1 MGLLP
6 NVFITK
12 KYSATDPRYMLKS
25 AKKLF
30 DIRDPVHGTIQFTS
44 LEKRIIDH
52 PYIQRLRYIHQLGFV
67 FFVYPGAT
75 HDRFSHALGAMH
87 IAGRLWGQIVN
98 SSRDFLLGYMTM
110 ADIEYLG
117 KIVRLAGLL
126 HDSGHGPFSHTS
138 EELLPQLK
146 TLDVP
151 REWYGASIKSNE
163 RATHEDYSVMVI
175 ASLARGKNA
184 PISIVEA
191 QDIASLVHHRIKPS
205 EEWNR
210 RFSRALKKKF
220 IVHDVV
226 QSFVSGDLDCD
237 RMDYLMRDAHHT
249 GVPYGFYDIDRLISA
264 LSLISLSATGGIAQS
279 SSRGEVHVALD
290 YTGIRAFEDFLLA
303 RYHMLLQVYFHKT
316 ANCFDYFLKQAFI
329 VGELSYAIPAMMEK
343 FAHLRDSSIFEK
355 LFFAAQNPKN
365 VWSRRLIS
373 RTPATLVFSTS
384 MLREGKRKE
393 LDKKLLLRKII
404 FVCAKKG
411 VVPIIVSSA
420 QHLYRSPAKKRSGAK
435 LFVVKRVM
443 GEDFY
448 EPIEKYSN
456 LLQKY
461 NEEINLFDAY
471 ILKEDY
477 PKVAS
482 GLKKLLVG
490 YQQKALGT

>member
-1 MGLLP
+1 
-6 NVFITK
+6 
-12 KYSATDPRYMLKS
+12 MLKS

-30 DIRDPVHGTIQFTS
+30 DIRDSVHGTIQFTS
-44 LEKRIIDH
+44 LEKRVIDH

-87 IAGRLWGQIVN
+87 IAGRLWKQIVD
-98 SSRDFLLGYMTM
+98 SSRSFLLYYMT
-110 ADIEYLG
+110 ATDIEYLG

-138 EELLPQLK
+138 EKLLPMLK
-146 TLDVP
+146 TLEVP
-151 REWYGASIKSNE
+151 REWYRTPIKNSE

-175 ASLARGKNA
+175 ASLAHGKNA
-184 PISIVEA
+184 PISTIEA
-191 QDIASLVHHRIKPS
+191 RDIASLVHHRIKPS

-226 QSFVSGDLDCD
+226 QSFISGDLDCD

-264 LSLISLSATGGIAQS
+264 LSLISLSATGTALGS
-279 SSRGEVHVALD
+279 SKGEVHAALD

-329 VGELSYAIPAMMEK
+329 TGELLYTIPAVMEK
-343 FAHLRDSSIFEK
+343 FAHLRDSAIFEK
-355 LFFAAQNPKN
+355 LFSAAQNPKN

-373 RTPATLVFSTS
+373 RIPATLVFSTS
-384 MLREGKRKE
+384 MLREGKQKE
-393 LDKKLLLRKII
+393 RDKKLLLREIAS
-404 FVCAKKG
+404 VCTKKG

-420 QHLYRSPAKKRSGAK
+420 QHLYRSPAKKQSGAK

-461 NEEINLFDAY
+461 NEEINLFDVY
-471 ILKEDY
+471 IVKEDY

-482 GLKKLLVG
+482 SLKKLLVG
-490 YQQKALGT
+490 YQQKALGL